1 MLHLTIISPS
11 PIEVTVV
18 SKGYILDCL
27 SCWTIYICTVY
38 VLKRLKFALELS
50 LCWGGGAEGGRVW

>member
-18 SKGYILDCL
+18 SKGYILVTYSHAGL
-27 SCWTIYICTVY
+27 YICTVY